1 MLSVQS
7 DTKKLTS
14 YLKGVQRKQI
24 PYATMNALNDVAF
37 DARSF
42 VQKSLP
48 RRFDRPR
55 PQTINSVQVKKTNQ
69 TDLTAIVGFAGLGFR
84 TSKWNESAAKIMRR
98 HIKGGTRFPKTGGK
112 LRIPSDTKGGGIKLN
127 VFGNITGKK
136 NKIAKMLGK
145 SDQFFEGIPKGKFSN
160 KDRGIWERTPANN
173 KRAKGS
179 KAKKWKATGKIV
191 QRIAYE
197 PFTKYKA
204 RYPFEKIVV
213 LAIKKNYKK
222 RFEKALQYA
231 LKPKVKTA

>member
-24 PYATMNALNDVAF
+24 PFATKNALNDVAF

-42 VQKSLP
+42 VKKSLP
-48 RRFDRPR
+48 RRFDRPT
-55 PQTINSVQVKKTNQ
+55 QGLISSVQVKKTNKK
-69 TDLTAIVGFAGLGFR
+69 DLTAIVGFAGLGFR
-84 TSKWNESAAKIMRR
+84 TTKWTESPAKIMRR
-98 HIKGGTRFPKTGGK
+98 HIKGGTRFPKMGGK

-127 VFGNITGKK
+127 MFGNIAGKK
-136 NKIAKMLGK
+136 NKIAKMIGK
-145 SDQFFEGIPKGKFSN
+145 SDQFFEGVPKGNFSN

-213 LAIKKNYKK
+213 LAVNKNYKK
-222 RFEKALQYA
+222 RFERA
-231 LKPKVKTA
+231 LKEALKTAK